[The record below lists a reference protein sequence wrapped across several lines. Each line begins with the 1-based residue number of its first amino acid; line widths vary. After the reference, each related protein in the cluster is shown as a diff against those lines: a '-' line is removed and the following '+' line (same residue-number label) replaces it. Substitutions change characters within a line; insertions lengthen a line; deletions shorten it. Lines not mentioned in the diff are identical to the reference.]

1 LKTGNYV
8 DITTQAPAASA
19 RPDIISLDVLLNDV
33 DEGRIQIP
41 RFQRSY
47 VWTPQM
53 MRELFESVLSGYPI
67 GSLLFWSA
75 REFNLRTMDH
85 IGPLPA
91 PNPSP
96 KFPVSLVLDGHQRLA
111 TLYGVLRLPDTYPKA
126 ENLAADKL
134 GWWLGYD
141 LVTKQ
146 IRQMRRP
153 EDFENPTILPLRAV
167 LKTADFVRFA
177 RSIDASRTLSDDNKI
192 AYLDRADKVQ
202 RAIRDYRIALTI
214 MRDGDV
220 DDAVAIFS
228 RINRSGRRMTADQMA
243 VALTYN
249 EGFNLDDA
257 LDEIL
262 GELAPYGF
270 GDVSRTVVL
279 QTLMEGAGQNF
290 IKPRFDDLRNKNTQ
304 EKLQAATD
312 PVTEALRNAAQFLNL
327 TIKFRTGRLLP
338 YALQL
343 LLLAVFFRIRRVR
356 TEDLNDETS
365 IVLSRWFWATSFSGW
380 FASANSS
387 EIDRAAK
394 AMQTFASSPNSANS
408 RTAFES
414 VFHDRPLRPFPKTFD
429 RRSARIRAM
438 LLVEMVRGPLL
449 DPLSGQRIDGSK
461 LIADPDS
468 RDLPYV
474 FPPDGTKAARSPAN
488 RILLEPS
495 YGSSAR
501 NTLKSSLDDA
511 DAMFTD
517 PQRRLRLFAALE
529 SHGINEVASVAIQTG
544 NLAGFVQSRENELQR
559 QENAFLKTFNLSIG
573 GSVERSEDEVDVDE
587 D

>member
-1 LKTGNYV
+1 
-8 DITTQAPAASA
+8 
-19 RPDIISLDVLLNDV
+19 
-33 DEGRIQIP
+33 
-41 RFQRSY
+41 
-47 VWTPQM
+47 M

-67 GSLLFWSA
+67 GSLLFWNT
-75 REFNLRTMDH
+75 RELNVRTMEH

-91 PNPSP
+91 PKSASN
-96 KFPVSLVLDGHQRLA
+96 FPVSLVLDGHQRLA
-111 TLYGVLRLPDTYPKA
+111 TLYGVLRLPDTFPKD

-134 GWWLGYD
+134 GWWLGHD
-141 LVTKQ
+141 LETEQ

-177 RSIDASRTLSDDNKI
+177 RSIDASTTLSDTNKV

-243 VALTYN
+243 VALTYS

-262 GELAPYGF
+262 GALDPYGF

-290 IKPRFDDLRNKNTQ
+290 TKPKFDDLRKKLTQ
-304 EKLQAATD
+304 EKLQAATR
-312 PVTEALRNAAQFLNL
+312 PVTEALRNAAQFLNV
-327 TIKFRTGRLLP
+327 TVGFSTGRLLP

-343 LLLAVFFRIRRVR
+343 LLLAVFFRIRGVCAK
-356 TEDLNDETS
+356 DLDKQTS
-365 IVLSRWFWATSFSGW
+365 LVLSRWFWATSFSGW
-380 FASANSS
+380 FASANSA
-387 EIDRAAK
+387 EIERAVR
-394 AMQTFASSPNSANS
+394 AMKTFASAPNNAND
-408 RTAFES
+408 RTAFVS
-414 VFHDRPLRPFPKTFD
+414 IFHDRPLRPFPKTFD

-438 LLVEMVRGPLL
+438 LLVEMVRGELL
-449 DPLSGQRIDGSK
+449 DAITGQPIDGSK
-461 LIADPDS
+461 LMADPDR

-474 FPPDGTKAARSPAN
+474 FPPDGTRSARSPAN
-488 RILLEPS
+488 RMLLDRS
-495 YGSSAR
+495 YGSSVR
-501 NTLKSSLDDA
+501 GVLKSSLDDV

-517 PQRRLRLFAALE
+517 PGKRTTLIAAFE
-529 SHGINEVASVAIQTG
+529 SHGINEAARGAIQAG
-544 NLAGFVQSRENELQR
+544 NLPEFVLARENELR
-559 QENAFLKTFNLSIG
+559 CHEDTFLKKFDLRIGDSIDP
-573 GSVERSEDEVDVDE
+573 SDDEVDVDE